1 MPKRTD
7 NTQKAVKAPA
17 RMSKKD
23 PLTREQLHAIDA
35 WWRAANYLSACQLY
49 LLDNPLLHD
58 NDLVGNTHGFLLIMG
73 DENSGD
79 LRCSLNLA
87 DLLPCL
93 QPQPGIQVGERLV
106 QQEYM
111 RHFYQGTGDG
121 DALLLSA

>member
-1 MPKRTD
+1 MS
-7 NTQKAVKAPA
+7 TQQHVLNEKELL
-17 RMSKKD
+17 D
-23 PLTREQLHAIDA
+23 LDA
-35 WWRAANYLSACQLY
+35 WWRASNYLAVGQLY

-106 QQEYM
+106 
-111 RHFYQGTGDG
+111 
-121 DALLLSA
+121 